1 MYRIMIYKLLCIHL
15 LGIFSFGRT
24 VSDSKM
30 MNFFAN
36 DFSQERW
43 RKAALK
49 NAFALL
55 SKQRFE
61 HAAAFFLLAGKLW
74 DAIDVCINRLDDLQ
88 LALVVTRLYE
98 GDGGPTYERL
108 LKECILG
115 LRHTQEPS
123 TDPFLRSIALWLL
136 QDYSGALE
144 TLLVGLSSS
153 QVSITPPDPSIFN
166 IYFYLRS
173 HPLLLRRK
181 YPTKSGHS
189 ITPSPSVADFS
200 SHYHS
205 KALSGVGDDPLTPTE
220 RNLVFSTAYHHL
232 NSGSPLLALIV
243 LARLPKTE
251 DLGVTEETKPP
262 IVNMADKLHGKVAR
276 SESVAAI
283 MSGLIGTSGSLV
295 GGKSDEEPV
304 TFQVGTTDYDETDLS
319 MKNKHLGAIVEE
331 EEEDFD
337 WSKPISIQ
345 VPTDQDDDFDWSKP
359 VSSQLVEE
367 DDDFD
372 WSRPVSSQVRS
383 PLDDERNLKFEEN
396 EKEVEE
402 ERSEEGKED
411 KRTKDQPPLKVISPR
426 GIFILSLAEQLQYNA
441 LLSILTEELASIHLP
456 SCCNYLW
463 ETRGKEALPLL
474 PLGRTKMGG
483 AKGQSMVEWF
493 DDEAFERVL
502 GTLREKLVDWLK
514 NETLIVKEVCGMEI
528 SAGSSSSI
536 ISTSQAAHAGYDLLT
551 TLMNYVSLHAG
562 TLPNM
567 LAVQTELMHL
577 MNTLL
582 PWSTGLPQELADSDL
597 EAGQTASCA
606 INPAQLPLLSAC
618 SLPSKHPLNMAL
630 HIRLMSASI
639 FASLSSH
646 SSPPTSSSP
655 LEHTHRVFELCCALS
670 HCVHLCLSPMRLH
683 QDLTSTTQQYTETS
697 QGRQRVN
704 SGSNLLD
711 FFSSFDTPNTKPS
724 KWPGLDDWPS
734 SLLSDDGKE
743 ASPLC
748 LVLMEALTVVYIG
761 LLSVAWSLHST
772 YDLLILADNAPSQ
785 ENWVALFGGGV
796 MTKLPDASQKKTASF
811 IQRVSSVK
819 KLLRQTSPKSCS
831 GSVGIFVAPKQS
843 LLFHCLTKVILFKC

>member
-1 MYRIMIYKLLCIHL
+1 
-15 LGIFSFGRT
+15 
-24 VSDSKM
+24 M

-74 DAIDVCINRLDDLQ
+74 DAIDVCINRLKDLQ

-153 QVSITPPDPSIFN
+153 QVSTTPPDPSIFN

-181 YPTKSGHS
+181 YPTKTGHS

-232 NSGSPLLALIV
+232 NSGSPLLALVV

-262 IVNMADKLHGKVAR
+262 IVNMAEKLHGKVAR
-276 SESVAAI
+276 SESVVAI

-304 TFQVGTTDYDETDLS
+304 TFQIGSTDYDETDLS

-331 EEEDFD
+331 KEEDFD
-337 WSKPISIQ
+337 WSKPISLQ

-359 VSSQLVEE
+359 VSSQLVE
-367 DDDFD
+367 DDDEFD

-383 PLDDERNLKFEEN
+383 PVNDDENLKFEEKGTEVKEENSEEGN
-396 EKEVEE
+396 EKKRTEQKENEFKEE
-402 ERSEEGKED
+402 SSEEGKEE
-411 KRTKDQPPLKVISPR
+411 KRTNDRPPLKVISPR

-463 ETRGKEALPLL
+463 ETRGKESLPLL

-582 PWSTGLPQELADSDL
+582 PWSTGLSQELEDSDL

-646 SSPPTSSSP
+646 SSPPTSSNP

-683 QDLTSTTQQYTETS
+683 QDLTSTTQQCTES
-697 QGRQRVN
+697 PQGRQRVS

-711 FFSSFDTPNTKPS
+711 FLSAFDTPNTKPS
-724 KWPGLDDWPS
+724 RWPGLDDWPS

-748 LVLMEALTVVYIG
+748 LVLMEALTVVYTG
-761 LLSVAWSLHST
+761 LLSVAWSLHSA
-772 YDLLILADNAPSQ
+772 YDLLVLAANAPSQ
-785 ENWVALFGGGV
+785 DNWTALFGGGV

-819 KLLRQTSPKSCS
+819 KLLRQTSQKSFS
-831 GSVGIFVAPKQS
+831 GSIGIFAAPKQS